1 MFKKERYPHGGFTLI
16 ELLVVVLIIGIL
28 AAIALPQYK
37 QVVLRSKFAK
47 VKANVQALAAAMER
61 YYMVNNK
68 YTDFSR
74 LDVEVKDTVTEKYY
88 TNGYGDIGG
97 DLYDSSGRYILNYYT
112 ILSSSNYDAAY
123 GQNVKKG
130 VYYCIAY
137 NRPGLYEFLK
147 KICQSETGRTED
159 DYAYQDGSYT
169 WYAY

>member
-1 MFKKERYPHGGFTLI
+1 M
-16 ELLVVVLIIGIL
+16 LVVVLIIGIL

-47 VKANVQALAAAMER
+47 VKANVQALASAMER
-61 YYMVNNK
+61 YYLVNNA
-68 YTDFSR
+68 YPPSFSR
-74 LDVEVKDTVTEKYY
+74 LDVEVKNTATEKYY
-88 TNGYGDIGG
+88 TNGKGDIGV
-97 DLYDSSGRYILNYYT
+97 DLYDSSGRYMLNYYI
-112 ILSSSNYDAAY
+112 ILSSSNYTTYY

-130 VYYCIAY
+130 VFYCIAY

-159 DYAYQDGSYT
+159 DYAYQNGAST